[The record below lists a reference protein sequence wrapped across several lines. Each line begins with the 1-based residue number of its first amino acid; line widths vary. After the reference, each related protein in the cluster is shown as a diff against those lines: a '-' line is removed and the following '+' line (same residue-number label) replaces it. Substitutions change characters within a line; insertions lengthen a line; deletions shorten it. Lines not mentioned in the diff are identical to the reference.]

1 MDSLR
6 NWEILYPDTDI
17 SARARVAPYREMT
30 RPYREMTR
38 EYALGAPRAVG
49 PRSGD
54 REDGH
59 ELPWRESRLGH
70 RRDEQLHRLV
80 DALRGDR
87 HAGRP

>member
-17 SARARVAPYREMT
+17 SARARMAPYREMT
-30 RPYREMTR
+30 RED
-38 EYALGAPRAVG
+38 ALKASRAVER
-49 PRSGD
+49 RSGN

-59 ELPWRESRLGH
+59 ELPWGESRLGH

-80 DALRGDR
+80 DALRGDW
-87 HAGRP
+87 HARRP